1 MGTIRDVGYNNLVV
15 DDTTHTQTIGS
26 QEEHVLNTGNLFQVS
41 YTTDLGASESGD
53 ILVVT
58 PNTTA
63 WGNIRWDLQTEKE
76 SLFYIYENPTTT
88 DNGTLI
94 TAYNKNRN
102 STTTDTMFFYD
113 TPTGVVTTDLVAIS
127 ETYTCPCVR
136 ITDDIMNRWVLDQNQ
151 EYLLRVTNGTT
162 DSCHVS
168 LRIVWAEVTNFE
180 DL

>member
-76 SLFYIYENPTTT
+76 PQR
-88 DNGTLI
+88 I
-94 TAYNKNRN
+94 TAR
-102 STTTDTMFFYD
+102 
-113 TPTGVVTTDLVAIS
+113 
-127 ETYTCPCVR
+127 
-136 ITDDIMNRWVLDQNQ
+136 
-151 EYLLRVTNGTT
+151 
-162 DSCHVS
+162 
-168 LRIVWAEVTNFE
+168 
-180 DL
+180 